1 MLYLHEMDVQLR
13 AAGQVLVRYADDFV
27 ILCETQAQAQAA
39 LRQVRGWMEGAGL
52 SLHPDKTR
60 VGNCLRAGE
69 GFEFLG
75 YRFEQ
80 GKRYVRKKSLQTLR
94 DRIRVHTRRT
104 SGVSLAQIIEA
115 LNPLLRGWFAYF
127 KHAQASTFGLI
138 DAFLRRRVRSI
149 LCKRAGLSYV
159 YHRSR
164 RIHQRWPNAFF
175 ATAGLFTMHQAH
187 CIASQSR

>member
-1 MLYLHEMDVQLR
+1 MDVQLR
-13 AAGQVLVRYADDFV
+13 AAGHVLVRYADDFV

-39 LRQVRGWMEGAGL
+39 LVQVRSWMEGVGL

-80 GKRYVRKKSLQTLR
+80 GKRHVRKKSLQTLR
-94 DRIRVHTRRT
+94 DRIRVHTRRS
-104 SGVSLAQIIEA
+104 SGVSLAQIIET

-127 KHAQASTFGLI
+127 KHAHASTFGMI
-138 DAFLRRRVRSI
+138 DAFIRRRVRSI

-175 ATAGLFTMHQAH
+175 ATAGLFPMHQAH
-187 CIASQSR
+187 CLARQSR